1 MTDNPGSARS
11 TTVRISLEDR
21 EILTALAIQLGK
33 SQQDVL
39 HDALALFRR
48 ERLLDSMNEG
58 FAALRGDW
66 GSGPARRMEREDWD
80 ATQSDGFS
88 SGI

>member
-1 MTDNPGSARS
+1 MKKQAATSS
-11 TTVRISLEDR
+11 TTVRISLDDR
-21 EILTALAIQLGK
+21 EILNALAIQLGK

-39 HDALALFRR
+39 HAALAQYRR

-66 GSGPARRMEREDWD
+66 EGGPAKRVEREDWD

-88 SGI
+88 GGI

>member
-1 MTDNPGSARS
+1 MNSPVSARS

-21 EILTALAIQLGK
+21 EILNGLAIQLAR

-39 HDALALFRR
+39 HDALALYRR

-66 GSGPARRMEREDWD
+66 ERGPAKRVEREDWD

-88 SGI
+88 AGS

>member
-1 MTDNPGSARS
+1 MLN
-11 TTVRISLEDR
+11 
-21 EILTALAIQLGK
+21 ALASELGK

-39 HDALALFRR
+39 HDALARYRR

-66 GSGPARRMEREDWD
+66 ETGPAKRAEREDWD

-88 SGI
+88 GGI